1 MAAHLASDARN
12 PEAPMFTAARLA
24 FHRYRIVPSF
34 LLAILL
40 TAGAGLPGIV
50 PLSQSQDTP
59 LTTAIQLM
67 AMTELKAV
75 NNGHFVTSADINNR
89 AVQVLV
95 DTGASVVAL
104 SFEDAEKVGLKP
116 KNLKFDVGVSTAN
129 GVAKAAR
136 VMLREVE
143 IDNVRVSDVQGLVM
157 PKGAMRGTLLGM
169 SFLSRLK
176 SFSVEDGRLILKN

>member
-1 MAAHLASDARN
+1 
-12 PEAPMFTAARLA
+12 MFIAARHAL
-24 FHRYRIVPSF
+24 HRYRIVPSIV
-34 LLAILL
+34 LAILL

-50 PLSQSQDTP
+50 PLSQSQDP
-59 LTTAIQLM
+59 PRDSMLQLM

-89 AVQVLV
+89 TVQVLV

-104 SFEDAEKVGLKP
+104 SFEDAEKVGL
-116 KNLKFDVGVSTAN
+116 NVGVSTAN
-129 GVAKAAR
+129 GLAKAAR

-169 SFLSRLK
+169 SFLSRLQ

>member
-1 MAAHLASDARN
+1 
-12 PEAPMFTAARLA
+12 MFTSARRTL
-24 FHRYRIVPSF
+24 HRYRIVPS
-34 LLAILL
+34 LILAILL

-50 PLSQSQDTP
+50 PLSQSQNTP
-59 LTTAIQLM
+59 LQLM

-89 AVQVLV
+89 AVEVLV

-104 SFEDAEKVGLKP
+104 SYEDAEKVGLKP
-116 KNLKFDVGVSTAN
+116 KNLTFDVGVSTAN
-129 GVAKAAR
+129 GIAKAAR

-169 SFLSRLK
+169 SFLSRLQ

>member
-1 MAAHLASDARN
+1 
-12 PEAPMFTAARLA
+12 MFTAARRTL
-24 FHRYRIVPSF
+24 HRYRIVPS
-34 LLAILL
+34 LILAILL

-50 PLSQSQDTP
+50 PLSQSQDPP
-59 LTTAIQLM
+59 LQLM

-89 AVQVLV
+89 SVHVLV
-95 DTGASVVAL
+95 DTGASLVAL
-104 SFEDAEKVGLKP
+104 SYEDAEKVGLKP
-116 KNLKFDVGVSTAN
+116 KNLTFDVGVSTAN
-129 GVAKAAR
+129 GVTKAAR

-169 SFLSRLK
+169 SFLSRLQ

>member
-1 MAAHLASDARN
+1 MFIAAKRTL
-12 PEAPMFTAARLA
+12 
-24 FHRYRIVPSF
+24 HRYRIVPS
-34 LLAILL
+34 LVLAILL

-50 PLSQSQDTP
+50 PLSQSQVTP
-59 LTTAIQLM
+59 LQVMAI
-67 AMTELKAV
+67 TELKAV

-104 SFEDAEKVGLKP
+104 SYEDAERVGLKP
-116 KNLKFDVGVSTAN
+116 KNLTFDVGVSTAN
-129 GVAKAAR
+129 GVTKAAR

-143 IDNVRVSDVQGLVM
+143 IDNVRVDDVQGLVM

>member
-1 MAAHLASDARN
+1 
-12 PEAPMFTAARLA
+12 MFTAARHA
-24 FHRYRIVPSF
+24 FHRYRIFPSIV
-34 LLAILL
+34 LAILL
-40 TAGAGLPGIV
+40 TAGAGLPGLV
-50 PLSQSQDTP
+50 PLSQSQVTP
-59 LTTAIQLM
+59 LQLM

-75 NNGHFVTSADINNR
+75 NNGHFVTSAAINNR
-89 AVQVLV
+89 AVEVLV

-104 SFEDAEKVGLKP
+104 SYEDAEKVGLKP
-116 KNLKFDVGVSTAN
+116 KNLTFDVNVSTAN

-143 IDNVRVSDVQGLVM
+143 IDNVRVDDVQGLVM

-169 SFLSRLK
+169 SFLSRLQ

>member
-1 MAAHLASDARN
+1 
-12 PEAPMFTAARLA
+12 MFTAARHA
-24 FHRYRIVPSF
+24 FHRYRIVPS
-34 LLAILL
+34 LVLAILL
-40 TAGAGLPGIV
+40 TAGAGLPGLV

-59 LTTAIQLM
+59 LQLM

-95 DTGASVVAL
+95 DTGASFVAL

-116 KNLKFDVGVSTAN
+116 KNLTFDVPVSTAN
-129 GVAKAAR
+129 GLAKAAR

-143 IDNVRVSDVQGLVM
+143 IDNVSVDDVQGLVM

-176 SFSVEDGRLILKN
+176 SFSVEDGHLILKN